1 MSSSSPS
8 LDDGKQY
15 ALALFE
21 ETVGRKGSSATIA
34 DAQRDLQFR
43 KHNIL
48 IDVGKMTL
56 LGRRCL
62 NVMNF
67 LAAGAPVEVLEF
79 DVDLALFKFLL
90 NYESRNH
97 KHLEEAMTEGQRFRI
112 RVERERVEGRQVARE
127 FVSIPLV
134 GTLGIAN
141 GRVFFKFD
149 QAIRKLHK
157 DPRGYT
163 FLSLRTT
170 AAFSSQYA
178 HALYENL
185 KAVAY
190 RGSPTAWLELQEVQR
205 WVGVGSSDYLAEFK
219 WFKLRVLE
227 KARDEINR
235 LTDLFI
241 DYETRSSP
249 GSKKITH
256 LRFTLRE
263 QEGLLIQSLTQTASR
278 KTLYDTLRGE
288 FGLGTT
294 DIEHIIHC
302 SNEYT
307 PSRIESAVAFVRH
320 RMAKSKKPIHAPGKL
335 FMRALQEQWTIPTA
349 ELVQDAVPVPSPQLS
364 SPEAARSLKPA
375 VRRRSDTSPAAA
387 AAVPEQ
393 AGTAEQSPE
402 FTQRGE
408 QGFLAYQGMSKEEQV
423 RLRTSFS
430 RTVLFRAVQARLK
443 REKGP
448 VSTQEL
454 QTVPALRVAFGVH
467 VLNTQ
472 AKAARTAKS
481 AAEEHGPSP
490 QAGLFVF

>member
-1 MSSSSPS
+1 MSSSLTSV
-8 LDDGKQY
+8 DDGKQY

-48 IDVGKMTL
+48 IDVGKMSL

-67 LAAGAPVEVLEF
+67 LAAGAPVEVLDF

-97 KHLEEAMTEGQRFRI
+97 KHLEDAMTEGQRFRI

-149 QAIRKLHK
+149 EAIRRLHK

-185 KAVAY
+185 KAVAF
-190 RGSPTAWLELQEVQR
+190 RGSPTSWFELQEVHR
-205 WVGVGSSDYLAEFK
+205 WVGVESSDYLAEFK

-288 FGLGTT
+288 FGLGTS

-307 PSRIESAVAFVRH
+307 PSRIESAIAFVRH

-349 ELVQDAVPVPSPQLS
+349 ELVQDAVALPSAPLPSPGLAD
-364 SPEAARSLKPA
+364 PVKRA
-375 VRRRSDTSPAAA
+375 VKRRGQASPAAA
-387 AAVPEQ
+387 AKVSEQ
-393 AGTAEQSPE
+393 AGTTEQSPE
-402 FTQRGE
+402 FTRRGE
-408 QGFLAYQGMSKEEQV
+408 QGFQAYQGMGKEEQA
-423 RLRTSFS
+423 RLRSSFS

-443 REKGP
+443 REKTP
-448 VSTQEL
+448 VTAQEL
-454 QTVPALRVAFGVH
+454 ESVAALRVAFGVH
-467 VLNTQ
+467 VLNTL
-472 AKAARTAKS
+472 ARMARS
-481 AAEEHGPSP
+481 GSESP
-490 QAGLFVF
+490 ATSSQAGLFGA